1 MSNHLGFL
9 LSGYIDKTGIDRLRQ
24 NLSYY
29 KKISNNNKFHLIDLT
44 FFNFKKI
51 EDYEKY
57 FEYDKIEYIKITSIK
72 KLKRFVKNKN
82 LKVIVGDICR
92 LSELYI
98 FILLK
103 IFKIKL
109 LIINNRGLVL
119 QSKLNFQN
127 FFSLRYLYIIKKLEI
142 YLYKILVILQV
153 CQKID
158 YYIDTSSS
166 QIEKLNKGLLIS
178 TDRLLNINLF
188 SPYKKIYRINS
199 KLSDD
204 YSYNLIVKNSENST
218 KKIITIVDSGYEHPD
233 KKIYE
238 NLSQTLVKK
247 NSIEYYKKFY
257 SILNEIKT
265 KFNFEINFCKH
276 PRANYN
282 NDNFLLIEKNFRVIE
297 NNTFEQIPKSDLIIF
312 TGGSSL
318 INNAILNQKKI
329 IILTSNNQNY
339 FKSQIDYLLKHIDLE
354 VIDIDY
360 IYETVVQKNFDFN
373 NIVNKSDL
381 KTKNYQKFII
391 NNLIF
396 NKLEKSYE
404 QVSNVIFND

>member
-218 KKIITIVDSGYEHPD
+218 KK
-233 KKIYE
+233 
-238 NLSQTLVKK
+238 
-247 NSIEYYKKFY
+247 
-257 SILNEIKT
+257 
-265 KFNFEINFCKH
+265 
-276 PRANYN
+276 
-282 NDNFLLIEKNFRVIE
+282 
-297 NNTFEQIPKSDLIIF
+297 
-312 TGGSSL
+312 
-318 INNAILNQKKI
+318 
-329 IILTSNNQNY
+329 
-339 FKSQIDYLLKHIDLE
+339 
-354 VIDIDY
+354 
-360 IYETVVQKNFDFN
+360 
-373 NIVNKSDL
+373 
-381 KTKNYQKFII
+381 
-391 NNLIF
+391 
-396 NKLEKSYE
+396 
-404 QVSNVIFND
+404 